1 MLFRSIRNVID
12 IAADPWGIKVVNV
25 ELKEITLPEEMKRVI
40 GKQAEAERE
49 KRALIIKAEGEVI
62 AASNMAKAAQTLSGS
77 KGALHLRTLQSIN
90 DVSSDQ
96 SNTIIFAVPLEV
108 LRAFEKFGKDAPEE
122 NKNDNG

>member
-1 MLFRSIRNVID
+1 
-12 IAADPWGIKVVNV
+12 
-25 ELKEITLPEEMKRVI
+25 
-40 GKQAEAERE
+40 
-49 KRALIIKAEGEVI
+49 
-62 AASNMAKAAQTLSGS
+62 
-77 KGALHLRTLQSIN
+77 LRTLQAII